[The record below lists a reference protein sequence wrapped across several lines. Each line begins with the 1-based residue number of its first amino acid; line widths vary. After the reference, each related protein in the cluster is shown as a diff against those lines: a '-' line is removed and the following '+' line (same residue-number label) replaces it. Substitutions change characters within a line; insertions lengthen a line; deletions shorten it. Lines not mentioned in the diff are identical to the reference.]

1 MKRPLEVLAVG
12 FVLGELFRL
21 AGIRGF
27 FLVVLCCP
35 LLFFLWKRRAGQR
48 RAILT
53 MLTGALL
60 GALCLHVAVLPGR
73 EEQKLER
80 LTGAFAEYRG
90 RIDAI
95 EARGG
100 AFACGAAHSI

>member
-35 LLFFLWKRRAGQR
+35 LLFFLWKRRAGAQ
-48 RAILT
+48 
-53 MLTGALL
+53 
-60 GALCLHVAVLPGR
+60 
-73 EEQKLER
+73 
-80 LTGAFAEYRG
+80 
-90 RIDAI
+90 
-95 EARGG
+95 
-100 AFACGAAHSI
+100 S

>member
-21 AGIRGF
+21 AGIRGL

-35 LLFFLWKRRAGQR
+35 LLFFLWKWRAGQR

-53 MLTGALL
+53 VQTERAEKRAL
-60 GALCLHVAVLPGR
+60 
-73 EEQKLER
+73 
-80 LTGAFAEYRG
+80 
-90 RIDAI
+90 
-95 EARGG
+95 
-100 AFACGAAHSI
+100 FACRHAARNRGAKT